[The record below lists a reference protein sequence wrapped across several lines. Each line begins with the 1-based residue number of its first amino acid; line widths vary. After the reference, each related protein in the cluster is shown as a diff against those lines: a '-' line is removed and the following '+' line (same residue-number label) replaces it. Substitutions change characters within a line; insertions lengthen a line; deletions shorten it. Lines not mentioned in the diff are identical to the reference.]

1 MGKIVVDCPE
11 SGWISAQTWCPFC
24 EHKDECWGDS
34 SGEEI
39 ITPSEKHESTIK
51 DLDEELRRYLN
62 EVLGFRFLPEKERK
76 RSSKRKADP
85 SETQNW
91 I

>member
-1 MGKIVVDCPE
+1 MGKIVVDYPE

-34 SGEEI
+34 SWEEI